1 MRRKKTWL
9 TRSTDAYG
17 DRKVCIYFSAF
28 ARASAFQHLL
38 TTKKNAVLTMIVAP
52 IRHAKSVRR
61 QVMWDLKRRVCGA
74 ARPLA

>member
-28 ARASAFQHLL
+28 AHASAFQHSL
-38 TTKKNAVLTMIVAP
+38 TTKNNAALTMTVTP
-52 IRHAKSVRR
+52 IRHAKGVQR
-61 QVMWDLKRRVCGA
+61 QRMWDLKRRVCGDV
-74 ARPLA
+74 RPLA

>member
-1 MRRKKTWL
+1 MVIEKF
-9 TRSTDAYG
+9 A
-17 DRKVCIYFSAF
+17 SAF
-28 ARASAFQHLL
+28 QHSPRASAFQHLL
-38 TTKKNAVLTMIVAP
+38 TTKKNAALTMIVAP